1 MDALAR
7 SAALAGLRQ
16 AIADKRL
23 GRLATQV
30 GYDKSTLSL
39 VANDKYPADPARVL
53 TRVAEVL
60 DGVDCPHLGE
70 QLSHERC
77 TVYQTRLMPTSDP
90 DALAHWAA
98 CRGCVHYHGELR

>member
-1 MDALAR
+1 MDPVMR
-7 SAALAGLRQ
+7 AAAIAGLRQ
-16 AIADKRL
+16 AVADKRL

-39 VANDKYPADPARVL
+39 VANGRYRANPARVL

-70 QLSHERC
+70 RLSHEVCAGYRA
-77 TVYQTRLMPTSDP
+77 RLMPTSDP

-98 CRGCVHYHGELR
+98 CRRCPYNREEPS